1 MDVTEL
7 PGRVTARAPAC
18 RRMHA
23 WQQVGVPRGVRNAAF
38 LILIALSLPRN
49 HDPFALTL
57 SHHLKIM
64 AMRDVRLA
72 PRRAGYSRSRPDD
85 VAVSWIA
92 RPVPLRGIWP
102 TPSLA
107 PRASLSCSGDLCD
120 GHPSASWASKR

>member
-18 RRMHA
+18 RRMPC
-23 WQQVGVPRGVRNAAF
+23 VAAGRRP
-38 LILIALSLPRN
+38 ARCPQRRLPDLDRSVASRN

-85 VAVSWIA
+85 VAVNWIA

-107 PRASLSCSGDLCD
+107 PSSLSVLF
-120 GHPSASWASKR
+120 R